1 MSQASSDRKPLPRRL
16 RRPAIV
22 LAGVLSMLIAL
33 GSTYAFGYLL
43 YLQANLNR
51 ADTGPLTDA
60 FDGPQ
65 NILILGSDSRANLT
79 PEEQEAQGSQDD
91 VPGQRADTII
101 LLHFDPSTGKSVV
114 VHFPRDLRVVI
125 HGTGELNKIN
135 TAFEG
140 GPRRMIE
147 TVEAYSG
154 LNINHYVEVD
164 FDGFKDIVDAM
175 GGVDICIDR
184 PLIDR
189 VAELYLPEVGCYLL
203 GGKMAL
209 AFVRARG
216 VEGDLIP
223 DFSRIARQQ
232 QFLRAVLNRTSIFSL
247 PGVARAVIDSITVD
261 EGITVTDMY
270 DISKRLGKIGTPDV
284 DFRVVPGIPQTIGE
298 ISYVVPY
305 SDLAEELFARL
316 REGRPLGKVG
326 LELPLTQAHAGVK
339 IRVVDAG
346 GDVELVRARLI
357 NGGFDVLPTIDAPAG
372 EAGSGILYARSREPA
387 AALVA
392 RYLGSLFAFE
402 SPPSVEPA
410 AKGFLQEAH
419 VGIVVGPDF
428 PEPVRRSG
436 S

>member
-1 MSQASSDRKPLPRRL
+1 MPQASSVRKPRLRRL

-22 LAGVLSMLIAL
+22 LAGVLSALIAL
-33 GSTYAFGYLL
+33 GSTYAFGYLW
-43 YLQANLNR
+43 YLQSSLNR
-51 ADTGPLTDA
+51 AEVDALPDA

-79 PEEQEAQGSQDD
+79 PEEQEAQGSEDD
-91 VPGQRADTII
+91 VPGHRADTII
-101 LLHFDPSTGKSVV
+101 LLHVDPKTGKSVV
-114 VHFPRDLRVVI
+114 VHFPRDLRVAVA
-125 HGTGELNKIN
+125 GTGELNKIN

-140 GPRRMIE
+140 GPQRMIDTIE
-147 TVEAYSG
+147 DFSRLT
-154 LNINHYVEVD
+154 INHYVELD
-164 FDGFKDIVDAM
+164 FAGFKGIVDAM

-209 AFVRARG
+209 AFVRARS

-247 PGVARAVIDSITVD
+247 PGVARAVIDSISVD
-261 EGITVTDMY
+261 PGITVTDMY
-270 DISKRLGKIGTPDV
+270 DISRRLGKIGTPDV

-298 ISYVVPY
+298 FSYVVPY
-305 SDLAEELFARL
+305 TDLAEELFARL
-316 REGRPLGKVG
+316 QEGRPLGKIG
-326 LELPLTQAHAGVK
+326 LELPLTEPHASVK
-339 IRVVDAG
+339 VRVIDAG
-346 GDVELVRARLI
+346 GDIGLVRARLVS
-357 NGGFDVLPTIDAPAG
+357 GGFDVLPTIAAPADRT
-372 EAGSGILYARSREPA
+372 ESGILYSKSREPG

-402 SPPSVEPA
+402 SPPFVEPA
-410 AKGFLQEAH
+410 PKGFLQDAH
-419 VGIVVGPDF
+419 VGVIVGPDF
-428 PEPVRRSG
+428 PEPVRRTT
-436 S
+436 